1 MARIG
6 AVVACC
12 LDWRELRL
20 SGVVTSDF
28 LELGAPVVACCLDWR
43 GGSLAC
49 RLGGCV
55 SRLRADGVRGLGLQ
69 SECFFDIICVVRM
82 PSSAFEPGRPY
93 GGLAVVCEAV
103 VRKGF
108 ANEVQLSTETQRV
121 SLQGVVVA

>member
-20 SGVVTSDF
+20 SGVVTSEF
-28 LELGAPVVACCLDWR
+28 LER

-49 RLGGCV
+49 RLCGCV

-108 ANEVQLSTETQRV
+108 ANEVQLRTETQRV